1 MTELEERIM
10 DTASDILGSFGHLH
24 DADCLELF
32 ELYFSETVPEWITPI
47 VKVQIISSL
56 RYLRRFLQSY

>member
-10 DTASDILGSFGHLH
+10 DTASDILGSFSHLH
-24 DADCLELF
+24 DADSLELF
-32 ELYFSETVPEWITPI
+32 ELYFGETVPEWITPI